1 MADNLPRKKALQGDT
16 EALLAL
22 TRALLKP
29 LPSDKQEA
37 ANGLLRRG
45 WIGEPDAGYAIGLG
59 LLGRGNDNYFHTD
72 ADFAILWLRQAVK
85 NGSREAATLL
95 PTLGAPD
102 MDSYRDPFEE
112 LEGLIGL
119 ASAKKAVAEQANR
132 MAFMKLRAEQGLPA
146 IPSASIHLVF
156 AGNPGTGKTTVA
168 RIFGRLLK
176 QIGYLKSGH
185 VVEVGVQDII
195 GKWVGETPQKVM
207 AKVEEAMDGVLFID
221 EAYGLM
227 GHTTHTGNS
236 YGAEAIT
243 TLLKLME
250 DNRDRLVVIAAGY
263 TGRMTEFLDYNPGLK
278 SRFTEIISFSDY
290 TPAEMCEIYARFLRD
305 GKYTLTDDA
314 AAALQKVM
322 AEAPNLFRENFPN
335 GRLVRNL
342 FEDSVKY
349 AATRVMKLGKPSRAD
364 LTTITLRDIEQAF
377 GELNS
382 QQ

>member
-1 MADNLPRKKALQGDT
+1 MPDNLPRKKALQGDT
-16 EALLAL
+16 EALQAL

-29 LPSDKQEA
+29 LAPPKQEA

-59 LLGRGNDNYFHTD
+59 LLGRGNDSYFHPD
-72 ADFAILWLRQAVK
+72 PDLAILWLRLAVK
-85 NGSREAATLL
+85 HGSREAATLL
-95 PTLGAPD
+95 PMLGAPD

-112 LEGLIGL
+112 LAALIGL
-119 ASAKKAVAEQANR
+119 TAAKKAVAEQANR
-132 MAFMKLRAEQGLPA
+132 MSFMKLRAEQGLPA
-146 IPSASIHLVF
+146 IPSSSIHLVF

-185 VVEVGVQDII
+185 VVEAGVPDII
-195 GKWVGETPQKVM
+195 GKWVGETPQKVA
-207 AKVEEAMDGVLFID
+207 AKVEEALDGVLFID

-236 YGAEAIT
+236 YGDEAIT

-263 TGRMTEFLDYNPGLK
+263 PKRMDELLNYNPGLK
-278 SRFTEIISFSDY
+278 SRFTEIITFADY
-290 TPAEMCEIYARFLRD
+290 SPAELGEIYMKYLRD
-305 GKYTLTDDA
+305 GHYTLTPDA
-314 AAALQKVM
+314 QAALPKIM
-322 AEAPNLFRENFPN
+322 SEAPHLFPEHFPN

-349 AATRVMKLGKPSRAD
+349 AASRVMKQGNPSRED
-364 LTTITLRDIEQAF
+364 LTTITLRDLELAF
-377 GELNS
+377 AELN
-382 QQ
+382 QQQ

>member
-1 MADNLPRKKALQGDT
+1 MPDNIPRKKALQGDT
-16 EALLAL
+16 EALQAL
-22 TRALLKP
+22 TRELLKT
-29 LPSDKQEA
+29 LPPDKKEA

-45 WIGEPDAGYAIGLG
+45 WIGEPDAGYAVGLG
-59 LLGRGNDNYFHTD
+59 LLGRGNDNYFHPD
-72 ADFAILWLRQAVK
+72 PDLAIMWLRHAVK
-85 NGSREAATLL
+85 NGSREAGTLL

-102 MDSYRDPFEE
+102 MDSFRDPFEE

-119 ASAKKAVAEQANR
+119 ASVKKAISEQASR
-132 MAFMKLRAEQGLPA
+132 MAFMQLRLAQGLPA
-146 IPSASIHLVF
+146 IPSSSIHLVF
-156 AGNPGTGKTTVA
+156 AGNPGTGKTSVA

-185 VVEVGVQDII
+185 VVEVGVPDII
-195 GKWVGETPQKVM
+195 GKWVGETPQKVQAM
-207 AKVEEAMDGVLFID
+207 VDEAMDGVLFID

-263 TGRMTEFLDYNPGLK
+263 PKKMDEFLDYNPGLK
-278 SRFTEIISFSDY
+278 SRFTEIISFADY
-290 TPAEMCEIYARFLRD
+290 VPAEMVQIYMKYLRD
-305 GKYTLTDDA
+305 GHYTLKADA
-314 AAALQKVM
+314 EAALHKVM
-322 AEAPNLFRENFPN
+322 AEAPNLFPEHFPN

-349 AATRVMKLGKPSRAD
+349 AASRVMKLPKPARED
-364 LTTITLRDIEQAF
+364 LTTITLRDVEQAF
-377 GELNS
+377 AELNT

>member
-1 MADNLPRKKALQGDT
+1 
-16 EALLAL
+16 
-22 TRALLKP
+22 
-29 LPSDKQEA
+29 
-37 ANGLLRRG
+37 
-45 WIGEPDAGYAIGLG
+45 
-59 LLGRGNDNYFHTD
+59 
-72 ADFAILWLRQAVK
+72 
-85 NGSREAATLL
+85 
-95 PTLGAPD
+95 
-102 MDSYRDPFEE
+102 
-112 LEGLIGL
+112 
-119 ASAKKAVAEQANR
+119 
-132 MAFMKLRAEQGLPA
+132 
-146 IPSASIHLVF
+146 
-156 AGNPGTGKTTVA
+156 
-168 RIFGRLLK
+168 
-176 QIGYLKSGH
+176 
-185 VVEVGVQDII
+185 
-195 GKWVGETPQKVM
+195 
-207 AKVEEAMDGVLFID
+207 
-221 EAYGLM
+221 
-227 GHTTHTGNS
+227 
-236 YGAEAIT
+236 
-243 TLLKLME
+243 ME

>member
-1 MADNLPRKKALQGDT
+1 MPDNLPRKKALQGDA
-16 EALLAL
+16 EALQSL
-22 TRALLKP
+22 TRGLLKP
-29 LPSDKQEA
+29 LPAQKQEA
-37 ANGLLRRG
+37 VNGLLRRA
-45 WIGEPDAGYAIGLG
+45 WIGEPDAGYAVGLG
-59 LLGRGNDNYFHTD
+59 LLGRGNDNYFHPD
-72 ADFAILWLRQAVK
+72 PDLAIMWLRSAVS
-85 NGSREAATLL
+85 NGSREAAALL

-112 LEGLIGL
+112 LEALIGL
-119 ASAKKAVAEQANR
+119 TAAKKAVAEQANR
-132 MAFMKLRAEQGLPA
+132 MSFMKLRAEQGLPA
-146 IPSASIHLVF
+146 IPSSSIHLVF

-185 VVEVGVQDII
+185 VVEVGVPDII
-195 GKWVGETPQKVM
+195 GKWVGETPQKVQ
-207 AKVEEAMDGVLFID
+207 AKVD

-263 TGRMTEFLDYNPGLK
+263 PKKMEEFLGYNPGLK
-278 SRFTEIISFSDY
+278 SRFTEIVTFADY
-290 TPAEMCEIYARFLRD
+290 SPAELGDIYMKYLRD
-305 GKYTLTDDA
+305 GHYTLTTDA
-314 AAALQKVM
+314 QAALPKIM
-322 AEAPNLFRENFPN
+322 AEAPHLFAEHFPN

-349 AATRVMKLGKPSRAD
+349 AATRVMKLGKPSRED
-364 LTTITLRDIEQAF
+364 LTTITLRDLELAF
-377 GELNS
+377 AELN
-382 QQ
+382 QQQ

>member
-1 MADNLPRKKALQGDT
+1 MPDNLPRKKALQGDA
-16 EALLAL
+16 EALQSL
-22 TRALLKP
+22 TRSLLKP
-29 LPSDKQEA
+29 LPAERQQA

-59 LLGRGNDNYFHTD
+59 LLGRGNDNYFHPD
-72 ADFAILWLRQAVK
+72 PDLAILWLRNAVK
-85 NGSREAATLL
+85 NGSKEAGKLL
-95 PTLGAPD
+95 PTLGLPD

-112 LEGLIGL
+112 LAALIGL
-119 ASAKKAVAEQANR
+119 AAAKKAVAEQANR
-132 MAFMKLRAEQGLPA
+132 MSFMKLRAEQGLPA

-185 VVEVGVQDII
+185 VVEVGVPDII
-195 GKWVGETPQKVM
+195 GKWVGETPQKVQAM
-207 AKVEEAMDGVLFID
+207 VDEALDGVLFID

-263 TGRMTEFLDYNPGLK
+263 PKKMEDFLSYNPGLK
-278 SRFTEIISFSDY
+278 SRFTEIVTFADY
-290 TPAEMCEIYARFLRD
+290 SPAELGEIYMKYLRD
-305 GKYTLTDDA
+305 GHYTLTPDA
-314 AAALQKVM
+314 QAALPKIM
-322 AEAPNLFRENFPN
+322 SEAPHLFPENFPN

-349 AATRVMKLGKPSRAD
+349 AATRVMKQGKPSRED
-364 LTTITLRDIEQAF
+364 LTTITLRDLELAF
-377 GELNS
+377 AELN
-382 QQ
+382 QQQ

>member
-1 MADNLPRKKALQGDT
+1 MPDNLPRKKALQGDT
-16 EALLAL
+16 EALQAL
-22 TRALLKP
+22 TRTLLKP
-29 LPSDKQEA
+29 LSAQKQEA

-45 WIGEPDAGYAIGLG
+45 WIGEPDASYAIGLG
-59 LLGRGNDNYFHTD
+59 LLGRGNDNYFHAD
-72 ADFAILWLRQAVK
+72 ADLAILWLRLAVK
-85 NGSREAATLL
+85 NGSREAGTLL
-95 PTLGAPD
+95 PTLGPPH

-112 LEGLIGL
+112 MAGLIGL
-119 ASAKKAVAEQANR
+119 AAVKKAISEQASR
-132 MAFMKLRAEQGLPA
+132 MAFIRLRTEQGLPA
-146 IPSASIHLVF
+146 IPSSSIHLVF

-185 VVEVGVQDII
+185 VVEVGVPDII
-195 GKWVGETPQKVM
+195 GKWVGETPQKVQAM
-207 AKVEEAMDGVLFID
+207 VDEALDGVLFID

-263 TGRMTEFLDYNPGLK
+263 PKKMDEFLGYNPGLK
-278 SRFTEIISFSDY
+278 SRFTEIILFADY
-290 TPAEMCEIYARFLRD
+290 APAEMAEIYMKYMRE
-305 GKYTLTDDA
+305 GHYTLDA
-314 AAALQKVM
+314 DATHALPKIM
-322 AEAPNLFRENFPN
+322 AEAPHLFPEHVPN

-349 AATRVMKLGKPSRAD
+349 AASRVMKLPKPGRAD
-364 LTTITLRDIEQAF
+364 LTTITLRDLELAF
-377 GELNS
+377 AELN
-382 QQ
+382 QQQ

>member
-1 MADNLPRKKALQGDT
+1 MPDNLPRKKALQGDA
-16 EALLAL
+16 EALQSL

-29 LPSDKQEA
+29 LPAERQEA

-59 LLGRGNDNYFHTD
+59 LLGRGSDNYFHPD
-72 ADFAILWLRQAVK
+72 PDLAILWLRSAVK
-85 NGSREAATLL
+85 NGSREAAALL
-95 PTLGAPD
+95 PTLGPPD

-112 LEGLIGL
+112 LAALIGL
-119 ASAKKAVAEQANR
+119 AAAKKAVAEQANR
-132 MAFMKLRAEQGLPA
+132 MSFMKLRAEQGLPA
-146 IPSASIHLVF
+146 IPAASIHLVF

-185 VVEVGVQDII
+185 VVEVGVPDII
-195 GKWVGETPQKVM
+195 GKWVGETPQKVQAM
-207 AKVEEAMDGVLFID
+207 VDEALDGVLFID

-263 TGRMTEFLDYNPGLK
+263 PKKMDEFLGYNPGLK
-278 SRFTEIISFSDY
+278 SRFTEIVTFADY
-290 TPAEMCEIYARFLRD
+290 SPAELGEIYMKYLRD
-305 GKYTLTDDA
+305 GHYTLTPDA
-314 AAALQKVM
+314 QAALPKIM
-322 AEAPNLFRENFPN
+322 SEAPHLFPENFPN

-349 AATRVMKLGKPSRAD
+349 AATRVMKLGKPTRTD
-364 LTTITLRDIEQAF
+364 LTTITLRDLELAF
-377 GELNS
+377 AELN
-382 QQ
+382 QQQ

>member
-1 MADNLPRKKALQGDT
+1 MPDNIPRKKALQGDT
-16 EALLAL
+16 EALQAL

-29 LPSDKQEA
+29 LPAAKQEA

-59 LLGRGNDNYFHTD
+59 LLGRGQDNYFHPD
-72 ADFAILWLRQAVK
+72 PDLGILWLRMAVK
-85 NGSREAATLL
+85 NGSREAGTLL
-95 PTLGAPD
+95 PTLGPPD

-119 ASAKKAVAEQANR
+119 AAAKKAVAEQANR
-132 MAFMKLRAEQGLPA
+132 MSFMRLRAEQGLPA
-146 IPSASIHLVF
+146 IPSSSIHLVF

-185 VVEVGVQDII
+185 VVEVGVPDII
-195 GKWVGETPQKVM
+195 GKWVGETPQKVA
-207 AKVEEAMDGVLFID
+207 AKVEEALDGVLFID

-263 TGRMTEFLDYNPGLK
+263 PKKMDEFLGYNPGLK
-278 SRFTEIISFSDY
+278 SRFTEIVTFADY
-290 TPAEMCEIYARFLRD
+290 SVAELGEIYMKYMRE
-305 GKYTLTDDA
+305 GHYTLTPDA
-314 AAALQKVM
+314 QAALPKIM
-322 AEAPNLFRENFPN
+322 SEAPHLFPENFPN

-349 AATRVMKLGKPSRAD
+349 AASRVMKLPKPSRED
-364 LTTITLRDIEQAF
+364 LTTITQRDLELAF
-377 GELNS
+377 AELN
-382 QQ
+382 QQQ